1 MTFVR
6 AAVNFATSA
15 AIFGAGYL
23 IGKRNGEMGIQVTQL
38 LDHHSLQMNAYRS
51 LQDQFNEAIDLPD
64 DLLEKIKGDVDKMQ
78 ESFKLYLDSIDF
90 TGSTKRL
97 HDATNREL
105 KKLILHINDLKKG
118 KAAK

>member
-15 AIFGAGYL
+15 ALFGAGYY
-23 IGKRNGEMGIQVTQL
+23 IGKKNGAMQIQVGQL
-38 LDHHSLQMNAYRS
+38 LDHHSLQMSAYRA
-51 LQDQFNEAIDLPD
+51 LQEQFDEAIDLPEDLIAVVKD
-64 DLLEKIKGDVDKMQ
+64 DVEKVR

-105 KKLILHINDLKKG
+105 KKLMLHITDLKKG

>member
-6 AAVNFATSA
+6 AAVNFATA
-15 AIFGAGYL
+15 GVIFGAGY
-23 IGKRNGEMGIQVTQL
+23 IVGKRNGEMGIQVGQL

-51 LQDQFNEAIDLPD
+51 LQEQFDEAIDLPA
-64 DLLEKIKGDVDKMQ
+64 DLYASIKDDVDKLR

-97 HDATNREL
+97 HDATSREL
-105 KKLILHINDLKKG
+105 KKLILHITDLKKG